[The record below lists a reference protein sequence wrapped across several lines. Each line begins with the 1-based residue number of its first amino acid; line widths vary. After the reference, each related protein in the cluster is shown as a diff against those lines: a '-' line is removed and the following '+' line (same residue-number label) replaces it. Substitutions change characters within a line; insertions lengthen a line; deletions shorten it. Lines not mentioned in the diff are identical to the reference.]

1 MHTKQFRVKEEMKW
15 KLSFLYLQ
23 DFLKVTDNE
32 FYSFSISHFV
42 LELFKFVWYV
52 NEINYDVKSCTD
64 YCKLLENQCISS
76 GLLDESW
83 FCLILVCWDAFSC
96 KVLRDF
102 V

>member
-64 YCKLLENQCISS
+64 YCKLLEYHVYLQDYWTKV
-76 GLLDESW
+76 GFVW
-83 FCLILVCWDAFSC
+83 F
-96 KVLRDF
+96 
-102 V
+102 